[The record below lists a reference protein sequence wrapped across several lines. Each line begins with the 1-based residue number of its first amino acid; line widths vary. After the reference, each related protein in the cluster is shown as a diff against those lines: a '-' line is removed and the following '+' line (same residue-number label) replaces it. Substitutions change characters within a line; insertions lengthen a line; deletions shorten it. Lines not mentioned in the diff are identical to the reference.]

1 MFHDEYL
8 LLWCCEDSISMH
20 LFRGKKRSWN
30 VQRIIQHLFWTCLS
44 SIYDPA
50 WKCDSSWQL
59 IQEHVSVHGSKHV
72 QIPCVWHFSGV
83 LARRFKKQRVGSWS
97 GGCLGTAEASGRC
110 AVPLMYL
117 YVIIYLRL
125 FACNY
130 VQLLWLRLLL
140 LLLLLLVLLLL
151 LFYITI
157 IMYIYIWNVYCRLH
171 MNIYIYIVCCYVFT
185 YTYYMYCICVY
196 VCVLSV
202 ISYNF

>member
-1 MFHDEYL
+1 MFELDL
-8 LLWCCEDSISMH
+8 
-20 LFRGKKRSWN
+20 RSS
-30 VQRIIQHLFWTCLS
+30 L
-44 SIYDPA
+44 
-50 WKCDSSWQL
+50 KCDSSWQL

-157 IMYIYIWNVYCRLH
+157 IMYIYMKCVLQITYEYIHIYSVLLC
-171 MNIYIYIVCCYVFT
+171 IYIYILYVL
-185 YTYYMYCICVY
+185 YMC
-196 VCVLSV
+196 VCVRV
-202 ISYNF
+202 KCYII